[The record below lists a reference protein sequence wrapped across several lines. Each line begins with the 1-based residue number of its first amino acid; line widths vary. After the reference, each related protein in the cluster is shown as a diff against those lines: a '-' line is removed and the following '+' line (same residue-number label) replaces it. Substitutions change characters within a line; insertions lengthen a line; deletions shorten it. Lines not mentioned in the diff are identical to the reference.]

1 MPITSAIGEKNL
13 TLGRGKLFFDRFT
26 PAQVAAGITAATRG
40 EGEFYIGNTP
50 ALSMTS
56 ESEDLDHFDSDGGV
70 RVKDDSV
77 QLQLDRTGSFTT
89 DNITVGN
96 LALLFLSSGATKV
109 TQVSATAATFLITAA
124 KHGAFYQIGATES
137 LPTGV
142 RGISNVVVNKGVG
155 FTTPVTGA
163 GNWEI
168 DEVTGRI
175 FIVPKAG
182 STDIVDGVTDIQVT
196 FDLAAGTRDQ
206 VISGATAIYGA
217 MRFIADNPK
226 GRNRDYYFP
235 YVKLQPEGDFNL
247 KGDEWQA
254 MTFAFEA
261 LQKAS
266 NIASLYVDGRLV
278 ASV

>member
-40 EGEFYIGNTP
+40 QGEFYIGNTP

-109 TQVSATAATFLITAA
+109 TQAALTGATYVIPAA

-137 LPTGV
+137 LPTGIRNITGTV
-142 RGISNVVVNKGVG
+142 TVNKGAG
-155 FTTPVTGA
+155 FTTAISAA

-168 DEVTGRI
+168 DEATGRI

-182 STDIVDGVTDIQVT
+182 STDIVDGVTDIQIT
-196 FDLAAGTRDQ
+196 FDAAAGTRDQ
-206 VISGATAIYGA
+206 VISGSTAIYGA
-217 MRFIADNPK
+217 MRFVADNPK

-235 YVKLQPEGDFNL
+235 YVKLQPEGDFQL

-266 NIASLYVDGRLV
+266 NIASLYVDGRQS
-278 ASV
+278 A